1 MAVLSVAV
9 VVFGAGTSAAVHR
22 VFDEGF
28 VDSTNKF
35 VYGDLGMAA
44 GIMTLLT
51 IPVLCVEPFSLRVE
65 LLE

>member
-1 MAVLSVAV
+1 MI
-9 VVFGAGTSAAVHR
+9 VFGAGTSAAIHR

-44 GIMTLLT
+44 GIMAILT
-51 IPVLCVEPFSLRVE
+51 IPVLCVESFSLQVE
-65 LLE
+65 TLE